1 MTYKED
7 YDALRSQYNDPSSL
21 MYKKLRV
28 VDSYINRGKTLL
40 DIGTGVGE
48 LLDLEKNKFKRIYS
62 FDMDKDSVEFSK
74 NRFQDYHHIKIELG
88 DLDNLENLIK
98 DKKFDY
104 ITCLDVLE
112 HVNLNTVTQK
122 LNIIYKLLDD
132 DGVFIFTGPGIF
144 EKIRIKL
151 GRSNHVHSHSSYSWM
166 RMLKNSNFKIS
177 SVETV
182 EFPIFNENNFL
193 RKNLHLF
200 GKCCLIVC
208 KK

>member
-28 VDSYINRGKTLL
+28 VDSYINGGKTLL

-62 FDMDKDSVEFSK
+62 FDMDRDSVEFSR

>member
-1 MTYKED
+1 MIYKED

-28 VDSYINRGKTLL
+28 VDSYINGGKTLL